1 MNDPSF
7 FISRVNFDVPTTLRF
22 FYWIFPPLELKFLGK
37 FVSRMYSRLVH
48 VPITWLENSLRFR
61 MKIENSR
68 ENSSIPHSG
77 KFHTENYIHF
87 PRKFILENLGQQKS
101 TLSEM
106 ANV

>member
-1 MNDPSF
+1 
-7 FISRVNFDVPTTLRF
+7 
-22 FYWIFPPLELKFLGK
+22 
-37 FVSRMYSRLVH
+37 
-48 VPITWLENSLRFR
+48 